1 VSAEQLPMTF
11 EEAKARLTAPGGPF
25 EVVEEEVLGIPMRV
39 YKDRLRSLREVG
51 NLARAHGPEREAVV
65 YGDRRISYPEFMRR
79 ADDLSCYLVCRVGLQ
94 RGERVA
100 ILSANN
106 PEWCISFWAVVDAG
120 LVLVGLNGWWKTPE
134 ILYGLEN
141 SGARVLIVDEER
153 LERLEGSLADL
164 ADLEQV
170 LLIRDGS
177 LEVVYERKHPGTG
190 EHSGEAR
197 AKTNRV
203 SPGVLGRPGGP
214 KEVAALHEPP
224 CPALQVPI
232 DEDDPA
238 VIFYTSGTTGK
249 PKGAVSTHRS
259 MIANLQNTFFTDMVS
274 AMTDP
279 GGGMMA
285 LGDAPPANLLT
296 APLFHVAGCH
306 SNLVTGIA
314 AGVKLVMP
322 VGKFDP
328 VKAME
333 LIEKERVQTWAS
345 VSTMVWRVLES
356 PEKDRFDLSS
366 VRTVAYGGSPAAPE
380 LVRRIP
386 EVFPSVTQMGNAYGL
401 TETSSVA
408 TMNRGS
414 DYVARPQSVGR
425 PMPVVDIRVVDADGN
440 DLPVGSVGEVL
451 VKGPILMAGYWRNPE
466 ATAEVIRGGWLHT
479 GDLGYLDEEG
489 FLYITDRAKDMI
501 IRGGENI
508 YCVEIENRLLAHPAI
523 ADAAVV
529 GVPHPILGEEVKAIV
544 CLEPGTLL
552 EPDEVRSWVA
562 EELANFKVPTY
573 VEFSSDP
580 LPRNPSG
587 KLLKNLL
594 RGSGESSFEETW

>member
-1 VSAEQLPMTF
+1 LSLHQAPMSF
-11 EEAKARLTAPGGPF
+11 EEAKARLTGPGGPF
-25 EVVEEEVLGIPMRV
+25 EVAKEEVRGIPMLV
-39 YKDRLRSLREVG
+39 YKDRMKSLREVG
-51 NLARAHGPEREAVV
+51 NLARGHGAEREAVI

-79 ADDLSCYLVCRVGLQ
+79 ADDLSCYLVCEVGLQ
-94 RGERVA
+94 RGDRVA
-100 ILSANN
+100 VLSANN
-106 PEWCISFWAVVDAG
+106 PEWCIAFWAVVDAG

-134 ILYGLEN
+134 ILYGLQD

-153 LERLEGSLADL
+153 WERVKGSLDNL

-170 LLIRDGS
+170 LLITEDS
-177 LEVVYERKHPGTG
+177 FELVHERVP
-190 EHSGEAR
+190 S
-197 AKTNRV
+197 N
-203 SPGVLGRPGGP
+203 S
-214 KEVAALHEPP
+214 KEVREVHDAG
-224 CPALQVPI
+224 CPALEIPI

-259 MIANLQNTFFTDMVS
+259 MIANLQNTFFTVMVS

-285 LGDAPPANLLT
+285 LGDGPPANLLT

-322 VGKFDP
+322 VGRFDP
-328 VKAME
+328 LKVME
-333 LIEKERVQTWAS
+333 LIEKERIQTWAS
-345 VSTMVWRVLES
+345 VATMVWRVLES
-356 PEKDRFDLSS
+356 PDKDRFDLSS

-386 EVFPSVTQMGNAYGL
+386 QVFPSVTQMGNAYGL

-408 TMNRGS
+408 TMNRGA
-414 DYVARPQSVGR
+414 DYVRKPESVGR
-425 PMPVVDIRVVDADGN
+425 PMPVVEIRVVDEDGK
-440 DLPVGSVGEVL
+440 DLPVGLVGEVL
-451 VKGPILMAGYWRNPE
+451 VKGPILMAGYWHNPE
-466 ATAEVIRGGWLHT
+466 ATAQIIEEGWLHT

-501 IRGGENI
+501 IRGGENV
-508 YCVEIENRLLAHPAI
+508 YCVEIENRLLEHPAI

-529 GVPHPILGEEVKAIV
+529 GVPHPVLGEEVKAIV
-544 CLEPGTLL
+544 CLEPGTSL

-562 EELANFKVPTY
+562 QELADFKVPAH
-573 VEFSSDP
+573 VEFRSDP

-594 RGSGESSFEETW
+594 RGSGDSAFEETW